1 MAEKNK
7 KYKPRHLP
15 PEPARPNRTTARPGK
30 KPAAR
35 GATGYEPARSA
46 RVRSA
51 SAGDPK
57 PAGKTAAEKAARH
70 APEPS
75 AARQSRAQAA
85 SQRKAAENTLFHQSL
100 LPTVE
105 HVHRMDQ
112 RGLRVGVIWLLVLP
126 VLLLVIRRLTDSSKV
141 AFLIIW
147 IIGMFII
154 AAALIFVA
162 YADHE
167 LKRFLEDAK
176 QYVPEAS
183 ETELGKL
190 LPSPAE
196 AVRSLDADSLP
207 VAPEVL
213 RGMLARHRER
223 REAGMSAEAVTPEEA
238 DRLRLIED
246 WLQRLEQR
254 RGKETENAEHKAD
267 HKG

>member
-7 KYKPRHLP
+7 KYTPRHLP
-15 PEPARPNRTTARPGK
+15 PEPPRAARATARPGK
-30 KPAAR
+30 KPTAR
-35 GATGYEPARSA
+35 GGAGYEPARPTKA
-46 RVRSA
+46 RA
-51 SAGDPK
+51 AAGNSK
-57 PAGKTAAEKAARH
+57 PAGKAAAEKA
-70 APEPS
+70 S
-75 AARQSRAQAA
+75 RQSRAQAA
-85 SQRKAAENTLFHQSL
+85 SQRKATENTLFHQSL

-183 ETELGKL
+183 ETELDKL

-196 AVRSLDADSLP
+196 AVRGMDADSLP

-213 RGMLARHRER
+213 RGMLARRRER

-238 DRLRLIED
+238 ARLRLIED

>member
-7 KYKPRHLP
+7 KYTPRHLP
-15 PEPARPNRTTARPGK
+15 PEPPRAARATARPGK

-35 GATGYEPARSA
+35 GGAGYESA
-46 RVRSA
+46 RPA
-51 SAGDPK
+51 KAHTAAAGNPK
-57 PAGKTAAEKAARH
+57 PTEKAAAEKAARQGRGQ
-70 APEPS
+70 AE
-75 AARQSRAQAA
+75 ARKNGS
-85 SQRKAAENTLFHQSL
+85 ENTLFHQSL
-100 LPTVE
+100 LPAVE

-112 RGLRVGVIWLLVLP
+112 RGLRVGVVWLLVLP
-126 VLLLVIRRLTDSSKV
+126 ILLLVIRRLTDSNKV

-176 QYVPEAS
+176 QYVLEAS
-183 ETELGKL
+183 ETELDKL
-190 LPSPAE
+190 LPGRAE
-196 AVRSLDADSLP
+196 AVRVRDGMPAR
-207 VAPEVL
+207 L
-213 RGMLARHRER
+213 RDR
-223 REAGMSAEAVTPEEA
+223 REAGTAADTVTPEDA
-238 DRLRLIED
+238 ARLRLIED
-246 WLQRLEQR
+246 RQRRLEQR

>member
-7 KYKPRHLP
+7 KYTPRHLP
-15 PEPARPNRTTARPGK
+15 PEPPRTARATARPGK

-35 GATGYEPARSA
+35 GGAGYESA
-46 RVRSA
+46 RPA
-51 SAGDPK
+51 KAHTAAAGNPK
-57 PAGKTAAEKAARH
+57 PTEKAAAEKAARQGRGQ
-70 APEPS
+70 AE
-75 AARQSRAQAA
+75 ARKNGS
-85 SQRKAAENTLFHQSL
+85 ENTLFHQSL
-100 LPTVE
+100 LPAVE

-112 RGLRVGVIWLLVLP
+112 RGLRVGVVWLLVLP
-126 VLLLVIRRLTDSSKV
+126 ILLLVIRRLTDSNKV

-183 ETELGKL
+183 ETELDKL
-190 LPSPAE
+190 LPGRAE
-196 AVRSLDADSLP
+196 AVRVRDADSRP
-207 VAPEVL
+207 AAPEVL
-213 RGMLARHRER
+213 HGMPARLRDR
-223 REAGMSAEAVTPEEA
+223 REAGTAADTVTPEDA
-238 DRLRLIED
+238 ARLRLIED
-246 WLQRLEQR
+246 RQRRLEQR